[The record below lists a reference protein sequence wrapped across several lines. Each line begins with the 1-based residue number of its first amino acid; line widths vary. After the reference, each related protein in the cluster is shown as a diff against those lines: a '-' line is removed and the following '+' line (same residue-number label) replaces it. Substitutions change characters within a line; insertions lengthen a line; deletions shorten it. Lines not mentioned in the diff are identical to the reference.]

1 MSPEV
6 NSNFP
11 PEILERRAEEQRD
24 RIAESVT
31 ELKESL
37 RETVRERLDVNALA
51 RHHVWK
57 LASIASVLA
66 MATGYAMAGMFT
78 RH

>member
-1 MSPEV
+1 MNAEL
-6 NSNFP
+6 NSHLP
-11 PEILERRAEEQRD
+11 AEILQRQAEEQRD

-37 RETVRERLDVNALA
+37 RETVRERLDVNTLA

-57 LASIASVLA
+57 LAGLVSVFA
-66 MATGYAMAGMFT
+66 MATGYAVAGMFT
-78 RH
+78 RR

>member
-1 MSPEV
+1 MNAEL
-6 NSNFP
+6 NSHLP

-37 RETVRERLDVNALA
+37 RETVREHLDVNVLA
-51 RHHVWK
+51 GRHVWK
-57 LASIASVLA
+57 LAGVASLLA
-66 MATGYAMAGMFT
+66 LTFGYGVAGIFT